1 MARPRRRMVL
11 ACFGGGM
18 MRGVLTLGVVVVSL
32 LVAFAVAWAGGD
44 YGVTLLGVRLTLW
57 CAALGF
63 VVQWVAFVPAY
74 AKQTERFYDLTGSL
88 TYIGVTLFALIA
100 SGSTDVRSL
109 LLAALVLVWAGR
121 LGSFLFRRIHREG
134 SDARF
139 DSIKPSASRFFV
151 AWTLQGLWVFL
162 TLCAALAAI
171 SARESTPIGAADVIG
186 LLIWMAG
193 FTIEVA
199 ADRQKSAHRER
210 HPGHFIH
217 SGLWAWSRHPNYFGE
232 IVLWLGV
239 AVIASSTLR
248 GWQWVTMIS
257 PVFVAFLLMK
267 VSGIPILEKRADER
281 WGSDPAYK
289 RYRSQTPVLL
299 LRPPRR

>member
-1 MARPRRRMVL
+1 MKRTVL
-11 ACFGGGM
+11 AM
-18 MRGVLTLGVVVVSL
+18 GVVGVCL
-32 LVAFAVAWAGGD
+32 LAALGVAWAGGD
-44 YGVTLLGVRLTLW
+44 HGVMLLGVRLTLW
-57 CAALGF
+57 CAGLAF

-100 SGSTDVRSL
+100 AGSTDLRSL
-109 LLAALVLVWAGR
+109 VLAALVLVWAGR
-121 LGSFLFRRIHREG
+121 LGSFLFRRIHRQG

-139 DSIKPSASRFFV
+139 DKIKQSPSRFFV

-171 SARESTPIGAADVIG
+171 SARESTPLGAADVAG
-186 LLIWMAG
+186 LLIWVAG

-199 ADRQKSAHRER
+199 ADRQKSAHREK
-210 HPGHFIH
+210 HPGHFIA

-239 AVIASSTLR
+239 AVLASSTLR

-257 PVFVAFLLMK
+257 PVFVAFLLTK

-289 RYRSQTPVLL
+289 RYKSQTPVLL

>member
-100 SGSTDVRSL
+100 SGSTDLRSL

>member
-1 MARPRRRMVL
+1 MKRTVL
-11 ACFGGGM
+11 AM
-18 MRGVLTLGVVVVSL
+18 GVVGVCL
-32 LVAFAVAWAGGD
+32 LAALGVAWAGGD
-44 YGVTLLGVRLTLW
+44 HGVMLLGVRLTLW
-57 CAALGF
+57 CAGLAF

-100 SGSTDVRSL
+100 AGSTDLRSL
-109 LLAALVLVWAGR
+109 VLAALVLVWAGR
-121 LGSFLFRRIHREG
+121 LGSFLFRRIHRQG

-139 DSIKPSASRFFV
+139 DKIKPSPSRFFV

-171 SARESTPIGAADVIG
+171 SARESTPLGAADVAG
-186 LLIWMAG
+186 LLIWVAG
-193 FTIEVA
+193 FAIEVA
-199 ADRQKSAHRER
+199 ADRQKSAHREK
-210 HPGHFIH
+210 HPGHFIA

-257 PVFVAFLLMK
+257 PVFVAFLLTK

-289 RYRSQTPVLL
+289 RYKSQTPVLL

>member
-1 MARPRRRMVL
+1 MKRTVL
-11 ACFGGGM
+11 AM
-18 MRGVLTLGVVVVSL
+18 GVVGVCL
-32 LVAFAVAWAGGD
+32 LAALGVAWAGGD
-44 YGVTLLGVRLTLW
+44 QGVMLLGVRLTLW
-57 CAALGF
+57 CAGLAF

-100 SGSTDVRSL
+100 AGSTDLRSL
-109 LLAALVLVWAGR
+109 VLAALVLVWAGR
-121 LGSFLFRRIHREG
+121 LGSFLFRRIHRQG

-139 DSIKPSASRFFV
+139 DKIKPSPSRFFV

-171 SARESTPIGAADVIG
+171 SARESTPLGAADVAG
-186 LLIWMAG
+186 LLIWVAG
-193 FTIEVA
+193 FAIEVA
-199 ADRQKSAHRER
+199 ADRQKSAHREK
-210 HPGHFIH
+210 HPGHFIA

-257 PVFVAFLLMK
+257 PVFVAFLLTK

-289 RYRSQTPVLL
+289 RYKSQTPVLL

>member
-1 MARPRRRMVL
+1 MKRTVL
-11 ACFGGGM
+11 AM
-18 MRGVLTLGVVVVSL
+18 GVVGVCL
-32 LVAFAVAWAGGD
+32 LAALGVAWAGGD
-44 YGVTLLGVRLTLW
+44 HGVMLLGVRLTLW
-57 CAALGF
+57 CAGLAF

-88 TYIGVTLFALIA
+88 TYIGVTLFVLLAA
-100 SGSTDVRSL
+100 GSTDVRSL
-109 LLAALVLVWAGR
+109 VLAGLVLVWAGR
-121 LGSFLFRRIHREG
+121 LGSFLFRRINRQG

-139 DSIKPSASRFFV
+139 DSIKPSTSRFFV

-171 SARESTPIGAADVIG
+171 SARESTPLGAADVAG
-186 LLIWMAG
+186 LLIWVAG

-199 ADRQKSAHRER
+199 ADRQKSAHREK
-210 HPGHFIH
+210 HPGHFIA

-257 PVFVAFLLMK
+257 PLFVALLLTK

-281 WGSDPAYK
+281 WGSDPAYQ
-289 RYRSQTPVLL
+289 RYKSRTPVLL

>member
-1 MARPRRRMVL
+1 M
-11 ACFGGGM
+11 
-18 MRGVLTLGVVVVSL
+18 GVVGVCL
-32 LVAFAVAWAGGD
+32 LAALGVAWAGGD
-44 YGVTLLGVRLTLW
+44 HGVMLLGVRLTLW
-57 CAALGF
+57 CAGLAF

-100 SGSTDVRSL
+100 AGSTDLRSL
-109 LLAALVLVWAGR
+109 VLAALVLVWAGR
-121 LGSFLFRRIHREG
+121 LGSFLFRRIHRQG

-139 DSIKPSASRFFV
+139 DKIKPSPSRFFV

-171 SARESTPIGAADVIG
+171 SARESTPLGAADVAG
-186 LLIWMAG
+186 LLIWVAG
-193 FTIEVA
+193 FAIEVA
-199 ADRQKSAHRER
+199 ADRQKSAHREK
-210 HPGHFIH
+210 HPGHFIA

-257 PVFVAFLLMK
+257 PVFVAFLLTK

-289 RYRSQTPVLL
+289 RYKSQTPVLL

>member
-1 MARPRRRMVL
+1 M
-11 ACFGGGM
+11 
-18 MRGVLTLGVVVVSL
+18 
-32 LVAFAVAWAGGD
+32 
-44 YGVTLLGVRLTLW
+44 LLGVRLTLW
-57 CAALGF
+57 CAGLAF

-100 SGSTDVRSL
+100 AGSTDLRSL
-109 LLAALVLVWAGR
+109 VLAALVLVWAGR
-121 LGSFLFRRIHREG
+121 LGSFLFRRIHRQG

-139 DSIKPSASRFFV
+139 DKIKQSPSRFFV

-171 SARESTPIGAADVIG
+171 SARESTPLGAADVAG
-186 LLIWMAG
+186 LLIWVAG
-193 FTIEVA
+193 FAIEVA
-199 ADRQKSAHRER
+199 ADRQKSAHREK
-210 HPGHFIH
+210 HPGHFIA

-257 PVFVAFLLMK
+257 PVFVAFLLTK

-289 RYRSQTPVLL
+289 RYKSQTPVLL

>member
-1 MARPRRRMVL
+1 MKRTVL
-11 ACFGGGM
+11 AM
-18 MRGVLTLGVVVVSL
+18 GVVGVCL
-32 LVAFAVAWAGGD
+32 LAALGVAWAGGD
-44 YGVTLLGVRLTLW
+44 HGVMLLGVRLTLW
-57 CAALGF
+57 CAGLAF

-100 SGSTDVRSL
+100 AGSTDLRSL
-109 LLAALVLVWAGR
+109 VLAALVLVWAGR
-121 LGSFLFRRIHREG
+121 LGSFLFRRIHRQG

-139 DSIKPSASRFFV
+139 DKIKPSPSRFFV

-171 SARESTPIGAADVIG
+171 SARESTPLGAADVAG
-186 LLIWMAG
+186 LLIWVAG
-193 FTIEVA
+193 FAIEVA
-199 ADRQKSAHRER
+199 ADRQKSAHREK
-210 HPGHFIH
+210 HPGHFIA

-239 AVIASSTLR
+239 AVLASSTLR

-257 PVFVAFLLMK
+257 PVFVAFLLTK

-289 RYRSQTPVLL
+289 RYKSQTPVLL